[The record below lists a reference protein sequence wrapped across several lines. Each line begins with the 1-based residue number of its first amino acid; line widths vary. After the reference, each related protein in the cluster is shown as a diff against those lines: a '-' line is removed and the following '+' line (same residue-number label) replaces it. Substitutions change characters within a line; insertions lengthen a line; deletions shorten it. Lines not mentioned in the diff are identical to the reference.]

1 MIDKVSLKKIITDFQ
16 KYSTNLMT
24 TNYEESDVNFR
35 RFKKFID
42 ENELVNNI
50 IMQKISGVTINY
62 EDYFLSQ
69 NNSWGQDY
77 SIPTDESEHLKAI
90 YDYIR
95 MIEKNNIALL
105 NVAIL
110 YHCDSRKYVD
120 IIHNFNEKIILPLI
134 DYVNVE
140 LSKKLLEYD
149 ESYPFISFSGN
160 NSPVFFQSTGTQN
173 VKYETNDTE
182 LFNLVLNKLDLLR
195 EEGVS
200 KEALKILED
209 ACKNKDKNKVINFLK
224 DVASGTISSLIAT
237 GILVKFGIQ

>member
-62 EDYFLSQ
+62 DDYFLSQ

-149 ESYPFISFSGN
+149 EFYPFISFSGN

-182 LFNLVLNKLDLLR
+182 LFNLVLTKLDLLR

>member
-16 KYSTNLMT
+16 KYSTNLMA

-149 ESYPFISFSGN
+149 EFYPFISFSGN

-182 LFNLVLNKLDLLR
+182 LFNLVLTKLDLLR

>member
-149 ESYPFISFSGN
+149 EFYPFISFSGN
-160 NSPVFFQSTGTQN
+160 NSPVFFQSTRTQN

-182 LFNLVLNKLDLLR
+182 LFNLVLTKLDLLR

>member
-149 ESYPFISFSGN
+149 EFYPFISFSGN

-182 LFNLVLNKLDLLR
+182 LFNLVLTKLDLLR

-237 GILVKFGIQ
+237 GILVKFRIQ

>member
-24 TNYEESDVNFR
+24 TNYEERDVNFR

-149 ESYPFISFSGN
+149 EFYPFISFSGN

-182 LFNLVLNKLDLLR
+182 LFNLVLTKLDLLR

>member
-110 YHCDSRKYVD
+110 NHCDSRKYVD

-149 ESYPFISFSGN
+149 EFYPFISFSGN

-182 LFNLVLNKLDLLR
+182 LFNLVLTKLDLLR

>member
-149 ESYPFISFSGN
+149 EFYPFISFSGN

-182 LFNLVLNKLDLLR
+182 LSNLVLTKLDLLR

>member
-149 ESYPFISFSGN
+149 EFYPFISFSGN

-182 LFNLVLNKLDLLR
+182 LFNLVLTKLDLLR

-237 GILVKFGIQ
+237 GIIVKFGIQ

>member
-149 ESYPFISFSGN
+149 EFYPFISFSGN

-182 LFNLVLNKLDLLR
+182 LFNLVLTKLDLSR

>member
-42 ENELVNNI
+42 ENELVHNI

-110 YHCDSRKYVD
+110 YHFDSRKYVD

-149 ESYPFISFSGN
+149 EFYPFISFSGN

-182 LFNLVLNKLDLLR
+182 LFNLVLTKLDLLR

>member
-77 SIPTDESEHLKAI
+77 SIPTDESEHLKVI

-149 ESYPFISFSGN
+149 EFYPFISFSGN

-182 LFNLVLNKLDLLR
+182 LFNLVLTKLDLLR

>member
-149 ESYPFISFSGN
+149 EFYPFISFSGN

-182 LFNLVLNKLDLLR
+182 LFNLVLTKLDLLR

-224 DVASGTISSLIAT
+224 DVASGTSSSLIAT

>member
-42 ENELVNNI
+42 ENELVHNI

-149 ESYPFISFSGN
+149 EFYPFISFSGN

-182 LFNLVLNKLDLLR
+182 LFNLVLTKLDLLR

>member
-120 IIHNFNEKIILPLI
+120 IIHNFNEKIILQLI

-149 ESYPFISFSGN
+149 EFYPFISFSGN

-182 LFNLVLNKLDLLR
+182 LFNLVLTKLDLLR

>member
-105 NVAIL
+105 NVAIP

-149 ESYPFISFSGN
+149 EFYPFISFSGN

-182 LFNLVLNKLDLLR
+182 LFNLVLTKLDLLR

>member
-1 MIDKVSLKKIITDFQ
+1 MIDKVSLKRIITDFQ

-35 RFKKFID
+35 RFKKFIE
-42 ENELVNNI
+42 ENELVNDI
-50 IMQKISGVTINY
+50 IKQKISGVTINY

-69 NNSWGQDY
+69 NSSWGQDY
-77 SIPTDESEHLKAI
+77 LIPIDEGEHLKAI
-90 YDYIR
+90 YDYMD

-105 NVAIL
+105 NIATL

-120 IIHNFNEKIILPLI
+120 IIHNFNEKVILPLI
-134 DYVNVE
+134 DYINVE

-149 ESYPFISFSGN
+149 EFYPSISFSGN

-173 VKYETNDTE
+173 VKYETNDIE
-182 LFNLVLNKLDLLR
+182 LFNLVLTKLDLLR

-200 KEALKILED
+200 KEDLKILED
-209 ACKNKDKNKVINFLK
+209 ACKNKDKNKVISFLK

>member
-149 ESYPFISFSGN
+149 EFYPFISFSGN

-182 LFNLVLNKLDLLR
+182 LFNLVLTKLDLLR

>member
-149 ESYPFISFSGN
+149 EFYPFISFSGN

-182 LFNLVLNKLDLLR
+182 LFNLVLTKLDLLR

-209 ACKNKDKNKVINFLK
+209 ACKNIDKNKVINFLK

>member
-1 MIDKVSLKKIITDFQ
+1 
-16 KYSTNLMT
+16 MT

-149 ESYPFISFSGN
+149 EFYPFISFSGN

-182 LFNLVLNKLDLLR
+182 LFNLVLTKLDLLR

>member
-16 KYSTNLMT
+16 KYSTNLMN

-149 ESYPFISFSGN
+149 EFYPFISFSGN

-182 LFNLVLNKLDLLR
+182 LFNLVLTKLDLLR

>member
-50 IMQKISGVTINY
+50 IMQKISWVTINY

-149 ESYPFISFSGN
+149 EFYPFISFSGN

-182 LFNLVLNKLDLLR
+182 LFNLVLTKLDLLR

>member
-120 IIHNFNEKIILPLI
+120 IILT
-134 DYVNVE
+134 
-140 LSKKLLEYD
+140 KKLFYH
-149 ESYPFISFSGN
+149 
-160 NSPVFFQSTGTQN
+160 
-173 VKYETNDTE
+173 
-182 LFNLVLNKLDLLR
+182 
-195 EEGVS
+195 
-200 KEALKILED
+200 
-209 ACKNKDKNKVINFLK
+209 
-224 DVASGTISSLIAT
+224 
-237 GILVKFGIQ
+237 

>member
-120 IIHNFNEKIILPLI
+120 IINNFNEKIILPLI

-149 ESYPFISFSGN
+149 EFYPFISFSGN

-182 LFNLVLNKLDLLR
+182 LFNLVLTKLDLLR